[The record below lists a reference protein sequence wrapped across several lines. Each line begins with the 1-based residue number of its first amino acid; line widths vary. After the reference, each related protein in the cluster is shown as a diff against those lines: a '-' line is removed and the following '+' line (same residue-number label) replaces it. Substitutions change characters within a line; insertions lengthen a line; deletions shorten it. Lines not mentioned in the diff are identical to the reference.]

1 MRLITLNTWGGRA
14 GKDNLLTFFANHK
27 DAVDVFCLQ
36 EIWSGPYDHLEGTSA
51 GGKNLQ
57 HESILVYG
65 KQEISKV
72 TSDHDVYFHP
82 HHLENYGLMTLAR
95 KNIPIKKSGDV
106 FVHKHRGYIPE
117 GDIGHHA
124 RNIQYVAFSLEGKD
138 ITVVNFHG
146 LWNGKGKLD
155 SNDRLKQSENM
166 IDFLKT
172 VDGEVILCGDFNL
185 LPDTESIKKFS
196 DFGLRNLIYE
206 NNITSTR
213 TSFYTKQDKFA
224 DYVFVSRGISV
235 EEFKVL
241 PDEVSDHSALYLDF
255 NMGE

>member
-1 MRLITLNTWGGRA
+1 MKLITLNTWGGRA
-14 GKDNLLTFFANHK
+14 GKDNLLTFFADHK
-27 DAVDVFCLQ
+27 DAVDIFCLQ
-36 EIWSGPYDHLEGTSA
+36 EIWAAPYDHLEGTSA

-65 KQEISKV
+65 KREISKV

-82 HHLENYGLMTLAR
+82 HHLENYGLMTLVR
-95 KNIPIKKSGDV
+95 KNIPIQKSGDV

-124 RNIQYVAFSLEGKD
+124 RNIQYVTLSVDGKD
-138 ITVVNFHG
+138 VTVINFHG

-155 SNDRLKQSENM
+155 SEDRLKQSGNM

-172 VDGEVILCGDFNL
+172 VGGEVILCGDFNL
-185 LPDTESIKKFS
+185 LPDTESIKKLS
-196 DFGLRNLIYE
+196 DFGLRNLISE

-224 DYVFVSRGISV
+224 DYVFVSRGIHV

-241 PDEVSDHSALYLDF
+241 PDEVSDHAALYLDF
-255 NMGE
+255 NLD